1 MTVGFVFDIWIII
14 LTDCGYEYFAAYES
28 IVFFV
33 IDIERPGILK
43 QSKKS
48 SLVVSATKVTLRTK
62 IFFITILIILL
73 IQTLNSML
81 QIGFLSKNLE
91 KNNVH
96 KYVLI
101 GTEIKRKL
109 EKSLLFGKPLGQLNF
124 KRLLEGIL
132 PEDIQNFFIINA
144 ADKTLFAV
152 RQTALPPHEF
162 LENINTQ
169 KTENFYQITIPLVKQ
184 SKTVGNMI
192 TMVSVAHVRKEL
204 FLLINDSIKNSLI
217 IMAVVLPFLYLVLSL
232 WINRPYTRSIKR
244 LTRSLLNR
252 DRDSLLSAGINL
264 DTLLEAEKQVNY
276 IGSGKWLAMENSE
289 VFTELKLFSKVIAAL
304 VNANRTGQS
313 YKVALKT
320 VLSKKDLEFH
330 AAEIE
335 QLVSNHYIYEQMIA
349 EWKTMLSD
357 VKMNRRSKSL

>member
-1 MTVGFVFDIWIII
+1 
-14 LTDCGYEYFAAYES
+14 
-28 IVFFV
+28 
-33 IDIERPGILK
+33 
-43 QSKKS
+43 
-48 SLVVSATKVTLRTK
+48 
-62 IFFITILIILL
+62 
-73 IQTLNSML
+73 ML
-81 QIGFLSKNLE
+81 QIGFLAKNLE
-91 KNNVH
+91 KNNVN
-96 KYVLI
+96 KYILI
-101 GTEIKRKL
+101 GKEMKRKL

-144 ADKTLFAV
+144 ADKTLYAF

-192 TMVSVAHVRKEL
+192 TMVSVTHVRKEL

-252 DRDSLLSAGINL
+252 DRDSLLSEGINL
-264 DTLLEAEKQVNY
+264 DAILEAEKQINY
-276 IGSGKWLAMENSE
+276 ISSGKWLAMENRE

-304 VNANRTGQS
+304 INANRTGQS
-313 YKVALKT
+313 YKVALQT

-335 QLVSNHYIYEQMIA
+335 QLVSNHDIYEQMLA

>member
-1 MTVGFVFDIWIII
+1 M
-14 LTDCGYEYFAAYES
+14 
-28 IVFFV
+28 
-33 IDIERPGILK
+33 K

-62 IFFITILIILL
+62 IFLITILIILL

-81 QIGFLSKNLE
+81 QIGFLAKNLE
-91 KNNVH
+91 KNNVN
-96 KYVLI
+96 KYILI
-101 GTEIKRKL
+101 GKEMKRKL

-144 ADKTLFAV
+144 ADKTLYAF

-192 TMVSVAHVRKEL
+192 TMVSVTHVRKEL

-252 DRDSLLSAGINL
+252 DRDSLLSEGINL
-264 DTLLEAEKQVNY
+264 DAILEAEKQINY
-276 IGSGKWLAMENSE
+276 ISSGKWLAMENRE

-304 VNANRTGQS
+304 INANRTGQS
-313 YKVALKT
+313 YKVALQT

-335 QLVSNHYIYEQMIA
+335 QLVSNHDIYEQMLA

>member
-1 MTVGFVFDIWIII
+1 M
-14 LTDCGYEYFAAYES
+14 
-28 IVFFV
+28 
-33 IDIERPGILK
+33 K

-62 IFFITILIILL
+62 IFFITILIILF
-73 IQTLNSML
+73 IQTFNSML
-81 QIGFLSKNLE
+81 QIGFLAKNLE
-91 KNNVH
+91 KNNVN
-96 KYVLI
+96 KYILI
-101 GTEIKRKL
+101 GTEMKRKL
-109 EKSLLFGKPLGQLNF
+109 EKSLLFGKPLSQLNF

-132 PEDIQNFFIINA
+132 PEDIANFFIINA

-162 LENINTQ
+162 LEKISTQ

-217 IMAVVLPFLYLVLSL
+217 IIAVVLPFLYLVLSL

-252 DRDSLLSAGINL
+252 DRDSLLSAGINP

-276 IGSGKWLAMENSE
+276 ISSGKWLAMENRE
-289 VFTELKLFSKVIAAL
+289 VFTELNLFSKVIAAL

-313 YKVALKT
+313 YKAALQT

-335 QLVSNHYIYEQMIA
+335 QLVSNHDIYEQMLA